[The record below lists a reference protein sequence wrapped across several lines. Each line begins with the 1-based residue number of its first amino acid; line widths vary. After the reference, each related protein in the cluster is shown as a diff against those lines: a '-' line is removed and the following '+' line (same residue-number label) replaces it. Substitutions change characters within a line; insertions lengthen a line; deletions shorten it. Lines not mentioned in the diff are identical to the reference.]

1 MATDDPIQAAAQ
13 AFGSMTDDEAT
24 AWIAAGDYTSVAGI
38 PLPEAATS
46 KFAQLAA
53 GDEVEG
59 FGLDFSVFS
68 PDAVQ
73 MPEANVAGKASPN
86 LFKHCC
92 TGEHLKKV
100 VLHLS

>member
-38 PLPEAATS
+38 PLPEVATS

-59 FGLDFSVFS
+59 FSFDLNLFS
-68 PDAVQ
+68 PQ
-73 MPEANVAGKASPN
+73 QIQLPEADTASKGSPS
-86 LFKHCC
+86 LAKYCC
-92 TGEHLKKV
+92 TGAHLKKA
-100 VLHLS
+100 VLTC

>member
-24 AWIAAGDYTSVAGI
+24 AWIDAGDYTSVAGI
-38 PLPEAATS
+38 PLPEVATS

-59 FGLDFSVFS
+59 FSFDLNLFS
-68 PDAVQ
+68 PQ
-73 MPEANVAGKASPN
+73 QIQLPEANVAGKASPN
-86 LFKHCC
+86 LFKSCC
-92 TGEHLKKV
+92 KGAHLKEA
-100 VLHLS
+100 VLTC

>member
-59 FGLDFSVFS
+59 FSFDLNPFS
-68 PDAVQ
+68 PQ
-73 MPEANVAGKASPN
+73 QIQLPEADVASKGSPS
-86 LFKHCC
+86 LFKSCAK
-92 TGEHLKKV
+92 GAHLKEAI
-100 VLHLS
+100 LTC